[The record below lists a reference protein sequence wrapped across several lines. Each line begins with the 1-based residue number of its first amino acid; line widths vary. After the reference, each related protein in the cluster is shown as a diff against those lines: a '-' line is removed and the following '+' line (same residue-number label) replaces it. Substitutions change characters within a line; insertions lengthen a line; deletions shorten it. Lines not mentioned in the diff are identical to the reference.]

1 VQTVYDWI
9 AVALFAGLVVLFL
22 QRSTAPEEHRDKA
35 IHYVPP
41 ALGCAFANYLG
52 NHGMD
57 VPAILVLILSG
68 AYAAWFLEVWPWPR
82 RA

>member
-22 QRSTAPEEHRDKA
+22 QRSMAPEETRDKA

-41 ALGCAFANYLG
+41 ALGCALANYLG

-57 VPAILVLILSG
+57 LPAILVLILSG
-68 AYAAWFLEVWPWPR
+68 VYAAWFLEVWPWPR